1 MKPPSVI
8 HRHGIHREITA
19 HQILFQR
26 LCKGYLARPMGITSI
41 HLAAECRHFVI
52 FTAQDNDDRPE
63 PASAAIDRFPT
74 TQSSDREHFLR
85 TRRCGD
91 VPVMRHLSH
100 RKIADAPAH
109 DIALF
114 PRFFQRF

>member
-8 HRHGIHREITA
+8 HCHGIHREITA

-85 TRRCGD
+85 TR
-91 VPVMRHLSH
+91 
-100 RKIADAPAH
+100 
-109 DIALF
+109 
-114 PRFFQRF
+114 